1 MVKALLVA
9 SMAKQ
14 IPTDHFDFVVGVDRG
29 ALLCVQ
35 QGLKMDL
42 AIGDFDSVTKE
53 ELELIHL
60 HSKEIVM
67 LDVIKDVTDSQAAL
81 AYVESY
87 DEVILCGGLGG
98 RIDHQLINIGLAKMD
113 SRLKLW
119 DENHL
124 IYAVVGD
131 KVIKKAGYRY
141 LSLFACESSVVNLS
155 GVKYPLNNRSIN
167 EDDLYL
173 VSNEI
178 IEEEAYLSVK
188 GKVLIIQS
196 NDA

>member
-9 SMAKQ
+9 SLVKQ
-14 IPTDHFDFVVGVDRG
+14 LPKVDADFIVGIDRG
-29 ALLCVQ
+29 ALVCAQ
-35 QGLKMDL
+35 EGLLMDV
-42 AIGDFDSVTKE
+42 AIGDFDSVTST
-53 ELELIHL
+53 ELEVIKKHC
-60 HSKEIVM
+60 KEIVI
-67 LDVIKDVTDSQAAL
+67 LDAVKDVTDAQAAL
-81 AYVESY
+81 AYVDGY

-98 RIDHQLINIGLAKMD
+98 RIDHQLINIGLVKKD
-113 SRLKLW
+113 IRLCLW

-124 IYAVVGD
+124 IYAVDGE
-131 KVIKKAGYRY
+131 KTIKKAGFRY
-141 LSLFACESSVVNLS
+141 LSLFSCGESTVDLS
-155 GVKYPLNNRSIN
+155 GVKYPLSNRRID

-178 IEEEAYLSVK
+178 IDEEAFIRVM

>member
-9 SMAKQ
+9 SMAKH
-14 IPTDHFDFVVGVDRG
+14 IPTDHFDFVIGVDRG
-29 ALLCVQ
+29 ALICVQ
-35 QGLKMDL
+35 HGLDMDL
-42 AIGDFDSVTKE
+42 AIGDFDSVSKE
-53 ELELIHL
+53 ELERISL
-60 HSKEIVM
+60 HSKKVVM
-67 LDVIKDVTDSQAAL
+67 LDVIKDVTDSQAAM
-81 AYVESY
+81 AYVESF

-98 RIDHQLINIGLAKMD
+98 RIDHQLINIGLVRND
-113 SRLKLW
+113 VRLSLW

-131 KVIKKAGYRY
+131 KIIKKAGYRY
-141 LSLFACESSVVNLS
+141 LSLFACESSVVHLS
-155 GVKYPLNNRSIN
+155 GVKYPLNSRSIN

-178 IEEEAYLSVK
+178 IEEEAYLSVE

>member
-9 SMAKQ
+9 SMAKH

-35 QGLKMDL
+35 QGLNMDI

-53 ELELIHL
+53 ELELIGL
-60 HSKEIVM
+60 HSKKVVM
-67 LDVIKDVTDSQAAL
+67 LDAVKDETDSQAAM
-81 AYVESY
+81 AYVESF

-98 RIDHQLINIGLAKMD
+98 RIDHQQININLAKKD

-124 IYAVVGD
+124 IYAVVGA
-131 KVIKKAGYRY
+131 KIIKKAGYRY
-141 LSLFACESSVVNLS
+141 LSLFACEPSVVDLK
-155 GVKYPLNNRSIN
+155 GVKYPLDHRSIT

-178 IEEEAYLSVK
+178 IDEEAYLSVK

-196 NDA
+196 KDA

>member
-9 SMAKQ
+9 SMTKQ
-14 IPTDHFDFVVGVDRG
+14 LPDIEVDYVVGIDRG
-29 ALLCVQ
+29 ALICVQ
-35 QGLKMDL
+35 KGLNMDV
-42 AIGDFDSVTKE
+42 AIGDFDSVSKE
-53 ELELIHL
+53 ELELIRL

-67 LDVIKDVTDSQAAL
+67 LDVIKDETDSQAAM
-81 AYVESY
+81 AYVDSF

-98 RIDHQLINIGLAKMD
+98 RIDHQLINIGLVKND
-113 SRLKLW
+113 SRLSLW

-124 IYAVVGD
+124 IYSVVGD
-131 KVIKKAGYRY
+131 KIIKKAGYRY
-141 LSLFACESSVVNLS
+141 LSLFACVPSIVDLS
-155 GVKYPLNNRSIN
+155 GVKYSLANRSIN

-178 IEEEAYLSVK
+178 TEEEAFLHVS
-188 GKVLIIQS
+188 GKVLIVQS

>member
-9 SMAKQ
+9 SMTKQ
-14 IPTDHFDFVVGVDRG
+14 LPDIEVDYVVGIDRG
-29 ALLCVQ
+29 ALICVQ
-35 QGLKMDL
+35 KGLNMDV
-42 AIGDFDSVTKE
+42 AIGDFDSVSKE
-53 ELELIHL
+53 ELELIRL

-67 LDVIKDVTDSQAAL
+67 LDVIKDETDSQAAM
-81 AYVESY
+81 AYVNSF

-98 RIDHQLINIGLAKMD
+98 RIDHQLINIGLVKND
-113 SRLKLW
+113 SRLSLW

-124 IYAVVGD
+124 IYTVVVD
-131 KVIKKAGYRY
+131 KIIKKAGYRY
-141 LSLFACESSVVNLS
+141 LSLFACVPSIVDLS
-155 GVKYPLNNRSIN
+155 GVKYSLANRSIN

-178 IEEEAYLSVK
+178 TEEEAFLHVS
-188 GKVLIIQS
+188 GKVLIVQS

>member
-9 SMAKQ
+9 SMAKH

-35 QGLKMDL
+35 QGLNMDV

-53 ELELIHL
+53 ELELIGL
-60 HSKEIVM
+60 HSKKVVM
-67 LDVIKDVTDSQAAL
+67 LDAVKDETDSQAAM
-81 AYVESY
+81 AYVESV

-98 RIDHQLINIGLAKMD
+98 RIDHQLININLAKKD

-131 KVIKKAGYRY
+131 KIIKKAGYRY
-141 LSLFACESSVVNLS
+141 LSLFACEPSVVDLK
-155 GVKYPLNNRSIN
+155 GVKYPLDHRSIT

-178 IEEEAYLSVK
+178 IDEEAYLSVK

-196 NDA
+196 KDA

>member
-9 SMAKQ
+9 SLAKH
-14 IPTDHFDFVVGVDRG
+14 IPTDHFDFVIGVDRG
-29 ALLCVQ
+29 ALICVQ
-35 QGLKMDL
+35 KGMIMDL
-42 AIGDFDSVTKE
+42 AIGDFDSVSKE
-53 ELELIHL
+53 ELEIIGL
-60 HSKEIVM
+60 HSKKIVM
-67 LDVIKDVTDSQAAL
+67 LDVIKDVTDSQAAM
-81 AYVESY
+81 AYVESF
-87 DEVILCGGLGG
+87 DEVVLCGGLGG
-98 RIDHQLINIGLAKMD
+98 RIDHQLINIGLVRND
-113 SRLKLW
+113 IRLSLW

-124 IYAVVGD
+124 MYTVIGD
-131 KVIKKAGYRY
+131 KIIKKAGYRY
-141 LSLFACESSVVNLS
+141 LSLFACESSIVHLS
-155 GVKYPLNNRSIN
+155 GVKYPLNSRSIN

>member
-14 IPTDHFDFVVGVDRG
+14 IPTDDYDFVVGIDRG
-29 ALLCVQ
+29 ALICAQ
-35 QGLKMDL
+35 KGLIMDL

-53 ELELIHL
+53 ELEQIRLQ
-60 HSKEIVM
+60 SKKTVV
-67 LDVIKDVTDSQAAL
+67 LDAVKDVTDSQAAM
-81 AYVESY
+81 AYVESF
-87 DEVILCGGLGG
+87 DEVILCGGLKG
-98 RIDHQLINIGLAKMD
+98 RIDHQLINIGLVKND
-113 SRLKLW
+113 SRLSLW

-124 IYAVVGD
+124 IYAVAGD
-131 KVIKKAGYRY
+131 KIIKKAGYRY
-141 LSLFACESSVVNLS
+141 LSLLACEPSVVSLN
-155 GVKYPLNNRSIN
+155 GVKYPLTDRSIN

-178 IEEEAYLSVK
+178 TEEEAHLSVK

>member
-9 SMAKQ
+9 SMAKH
-14 IPTDHFDFVVGVDRG
+14 IPNDNFDFVVGVDRG
-29 ALLCVQ
+29 ALICVLY
-35 QGLKMDL
+35 GLDIDL

-53 ELELIHL
+53 ELELIESY
-60 HSKEIVM
+60 SKKIVM
-67 LDVIKDVTDSQAAL
+67 LDVVKDVTDSQAAM
-81 AYVESY
+81 AYVESF

-113 SRLKLW
+113 TRLKLW

-131 KVIKKAGYRY
+131 KTIKKAGYRY
-141 LSLFACESSVVNLS
+141 LSLFACEPSVVNLR

-167 EDDLYL
+167 EEDLYL

-178 IEEEAYLSVK
+178 IEEEAYLSVE

>member
-9 SMAKQ
+9 SLVKQ
-14 IPTDHFDFVVGVDRG
+14 LPKVDADFIVGIDRG
-29 ALLCVQ
+29 ALVCAQ
-35 QGLKMDL
+35 EGLLMDV
-42 AIGDFDSVTKE
+42 AIGDFDSVTSA
-53 ELELIHL
+53 ELEVIKKHC
-60 HSKEIVM
+60 KEIVI
-67 LDVIKDVTDSQAAL
+67 LDAVKDVTDAQAAL
-81 AYVESY
+81 AYVDGY

-98 RIDHQLINIGLAKMD
+98 RIDHQLINIGLVKKD
-113 SRLKLW
+113 IRLCLW

-124 IYAVVGD
+124 IYAVDGE
-131 KVIKKAGYRY
+131 KTIKKAGFRY
-141 LSLFACESSVVNLS
+141 LSLFSCGESTVDLS
-155 GVKYPLNNRSIN
+155 GVKYPLSNRRID

-178 IEEEAYLSVK
+178 IDEEAFIRVM

>member
-9 SMAKQ
+9 SLVKQ
-14 IPTDHFDFVVGVDRG
+14 LPKVDADFIVGIDRG
-29 ALLCVQ
+29 ALVCAQ
-35 QGLKMDL
+35 EGLLMDV
-42 AIGDFDSVTKE
+42 AIGDFDSVTSA
-53 ELELIHL
+53 ELEVIKKHC
-60 HSKEIVM
+60 KEIVI
-67 LDVIKDVTDSQAAL
+67 LDAVKDVTDAQAAL
-81 AYVESY
+81 AYVDGY

-98 RIDHQLINIGLAKMD
+98 RIDHQLINIGLVKKGI
-113 SRLKLW
+113 RLCLW

-124 IYAVVGD
+124 IYAVDGE
-131 KVIKKAGYRY
+131 KTIKKAGFRY
-141 LSLFACESSVVNLS
+141 LSLFSCGESTVDLS
-155 GVKYPLNNRSIN
+155 GVKYPLSNRRID

-178 IEEEAYLSVK
+178 IDEEAFIRVM

>member
-1 MVKALLVA
+1 MVRALLVA

-14 IPTDHFDFVVGVDRG
+14 LPDIGVDYVVGVDRG
-29 ALLCVQ
+29 ALICVQ
-35 QGLKMDL
+35 KGLNMDL
-42 AIGDFDSVTKE
+42 AIGDFDSVSKE
-53 ELELIHL
+53 ELELIRL
-60 HSKEIVM
+60 HSKEIVL
-67 LDVIKDVTDSQAAL
+67 LDVIKDVTDSQAAM
-81 AYVESY
+81 AYVDSF

-113 SRLKLW
+113 SRLSLW

-124 IYAVVGD
+124 IYTVVGERT
-131 KVIKKAGYRY
+131 IKKAGYRY
-141 LSLFACESSVVNLS
+141 LSLFACVPSIVDLS
-155 GVKYPLNNRSIN
+155 GVNYPLANKSIN

-178 IEEEAYLSVK
+178 TENEAHLRVR